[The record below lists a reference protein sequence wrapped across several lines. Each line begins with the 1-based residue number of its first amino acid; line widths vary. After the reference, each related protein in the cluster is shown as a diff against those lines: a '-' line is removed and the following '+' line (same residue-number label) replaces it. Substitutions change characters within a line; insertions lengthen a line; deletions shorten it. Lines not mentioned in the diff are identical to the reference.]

1 MYLLD
6 HLLAIGIVLGATI
19 HGTTGI
25 LVGDTI
31 AGIHGTD
38 LGAGTVGIIVQILAG
53 AITFTMEM
61 YFMAITGMAITGITM
76 AGITITG
83 ITMAGI
89 TMAGTIGITDTK
101 PAIKLMAVE
110 KADRLHLL

>member
-61 YFMAITGMAITGITM
+61 YFMVITGMAITGITM
-76 AGITITG
+76 AGITIT
-83 ITMAGI
+83 GI

>member
-25 LVGDTI
+25 LVGETI

-76 AGITITG
+76 AGIT
-83 ITMAGI
+83 
-89 TMAGTIGITDTK
+89 MAGTIGITDTK